1 VSCFFWLTVYILTK
15 SVSVEAIGCEQLAQ
29 SRYAAA
35 PWAGIE
41 LATSWSQVRRP
52 TVAPPRHLRKII
64 YVGRIIAECVMH
76 RSAVCP
82 SVRLS
87 VTTLT
92 HPAYVFVPL
101 SGSRYTPYRIVAM
114 GAGTCLYANIYVY
127 TKYKQRY
134 NMIHVI
140 IGETR
145 LFPCCIRPR
154 NCSLLLAVNIT

>member
-1 VSCFFWLTVYILTK
+1 LVKLWATVRCLVFASRQLGVNNLLRVVTQPRPGRGSNSRPVDRK
-15 SVSVEAIGCEQLAQ
+15 SDALPL
-29 SRYAAA
+29 RHH
-35 PWAGIE
+35 
-41 LATSWSQVRRP
+41 ATSERLFML
-52 TVAPPRHLRKII
+52 AAF
-64 YVGRIIAECVMH
+64 IAECVMH

-127 TKYKQRY
+127 TEYKQRY